1 MFIIRLCRVV
11 AEKMPHVLKR
21 IFEVFH
27 KIFSYTPS
35 VIPDIYM
42 SVKFLAECKKFQ
54 KNNKISA
61 LGSVC
66 RKFTHFPS
74 VKFPGLEICECKK
87 NDKYQVLPKAVED
100 DCHRIIAGIMMIVMI
115 GSSDSEK

>member
-87 NDKYQVLPKAVED
+87 NDKYQVWGHNDTRDVILLILNFV
-100 DCHRIIAGIMMIVMI
+100 CYVQQYN
-115 GSSDSEK
+115 S

>member
-11 AEKMPHVLKR
+11 AEKIPHVLKR

-54 KNNKISA
+54 KKNNKISA

-74 VKFPGLEICECKK
+74 VKFPGLG
-87 NDKYQVLPKAVED
+87 V
-100 DCHRIIAGIMMIVMI
+100 
-115 GSSDSEK
+115 

>member
-54 KNNKISA
+54 KKTI
-61 LGSVC
+61 
-66 RKFTHFPS
+66 KFLLWAPFVVNLHTFR
-74 VKFPGLEICECKK
+74 V
-87 NDKYQVLPKAVED
+87 
-100 DCHRIIAGIMMIVMI
+100 
-115 GSSDSEK
+115 